1 MKWLTEY
8 FNAEAMIVSRC
19 EPRRRLFAD
28 GVVLR
33 EAINHRTQFHAMH
46 IVDHTKIVALRGAT
60 IVEIIST
67 FAFTFKNPF
76 H

>member
-19 EPRRRLFAD
+19 ESRRRLFAD
-28 GVVLR
+28 DVILR

-46 IVDHTKIVALRGAT
+46 DC
-60 IVEIIST
+60 
-67 FAFTFKNPF
+67 
-76 H
+76 